1 MSARFFHFSSIVVIV
16 ASALFLVAGVVDIV
30 FGLGLL
36 GFSIRDLAVVPL
48 TLVFALL
55 IRLVGSAFIRIFTE
69 R

>member
-36 GFSIRDLAVVPL
+36 GFSIRDLAVVAL